1 VLYEIDTRGHA
12 QACLPHTVVPDGAYT
27 TLRTY
32 GGFGV
37 LRLERHVA
45 RLSESAALQ
54 GRPGTLDP
62 QRVRLG
68 LLAALQAARLPE
80 ARLRVTFAPP
90 RLLVATA
97 EFEAL
102 PADLYEQGVACATLA
117 LRRDA
122 PHAKDTRFLSRADA
136 ARAALPPGAH
146 EGLMVDA
153 QDGAILEGL
162 SSNFLALCAGELR
175 TEPER
180 VLHGVTRGIVLEL
193 GAGLRPLR
201 LAPVTLAELPRVD
214 EAMLTSVS
222 RGVLPVVR
230 IDGTTLG
237 DGRPGPVT
245 RALRE
250 GLDQLVAREA
260 RDLRAG

>member
-1 VLYEIDTRGHA
+1 
-12 QACLPHTVVPDGAYT
+12 
-27 TLRTY
+27 
-32 GGFGV
+32 
-37 LRLERHVA
+37 
-45 RLSESAALQ
+45 
-54 GRPGTLDP
+54 
-62 QRVRLG
+62 
-68 LLAALQAARLPE
+68 
-80 ARLRVTFAPP
+80 
-90 RLLVATA
+90 
-97 EFEAL
+97 
-102 PADLYEQGVACATLA
+102 
-117 LRRDA
+117 
-122 PHAKDTRFLSRADA
+122 
-136 ARAALPPGAH
+136 
-146 EGLMVDA
+146 
-153 QDGAILEGL
+153 
-162 SSNFLALCAGELR
+162 
-175 TEPER
+175 
-180 VLHGVTRGIVLEL
+180 VTRGIVLEL